1 MENGKWEIV
10 NDEWDLEDSG
20 WAHRCSTLNVNE
32 SILKTNSVFSG
43 RIKYTHRPLTVA
55 FQCLLILVFK
65 TSPINTWKLFFFS
78 SSIILDQLIL
88 LTPLS
93 SKSHS
98 AFTISH
104 FSFPIFNFSFPIPRL
119 SYIRFLVWIDG
130 VVRAL
135 HSYLSYLHNIKVE
148 HRSEAISGTSCN
160 WNIWVFLILKTF
172 KLNVF
177 NIKTVL

>member
-1 MENGKWEIV
+1 MGKWEIV

-104 FSFPIFNFSFPIPRL
+104 FPFLIPHSQFSV
-119 SYIRFLVWIDG
+119 LVTSIT
-130 VVRAL
+130 AL
-135 HSYLSYLHNIKVE
+135 HSAFTSWDINRVRNITERLFVV
-148 HRSEAISGTSCN
+148 SVIPLGTH
-160 WNIWVFLILKTF
+160 TF
-172 KLNVF
+172 SF
-177 NIKTVL
+177 